1 MTTLLIDT
9 DIQDDVDDVGALAVA
24 CALIPAGA
32 ALAGVVVSTPSVW
45 GARAATAVLRHYG
58 CSAPVAVDPGVD
70 VFGPEEFARGISRVF
85 GTDRLVD
92 FATPVATMRAV
103 LAEAMRREE
112 PLTIVAIGFHGN
124 LAALM
129 NSHGDGHSDLAGRDL
144 IRGGVDRLVVMGG
157 SFGSGGPEAE
167 YNFAQTPDLTAA
179 VFEEW
184 PGRIDVVPWEVGAEV
199 VTGSDLLDHH
209 GLSSPVT
216 LAYLLH
222 SGHRIGR
229 PSWDPITVL
238 AAARHEVPGLDWSA
252 PGTVQIGP
260 QGESAFTARAD
271 GEHRVCR
278 LVGDGASLAR
288 EIDRLLYAP
297 VVASRD
303 RTDPID
309 GENA

>member
-1 MTTLLIDT
+1 MTTLVIDT

-24 CALIPAGA
+24 CALIPAGVT
-32 ALAGVVVSTPSVW
+32 LAGVVVSTPSVW

-58 CSAPVAVDPGVD
+58 CSAPVAIGTGAD
-70 VFGPEEFARGISRVF
+70 VFGPEEFARGISRAF

-92 FATPVATMRAV
+92 FASPVATLRTA
-103 LAEAMRREE
+103 LAEAVRSEE
-112 PLTIVAIGFHGN
+112 TLTIVAIGFHGN
-124 LAALM
+124 LVALL
-129 NSHGDGHSDLAGRDL
+129 NSHGDGHSVLGGREL
-144 IRGGVDRLVVMGG
+144 IRAGVDRLVVMGG
-157 SFGSGGPEAE
+157 SFAPGGPEAE
-167 YNFAQTPDLTAA
+167 YNFAQAPQLTAA

-222 SGHRIGR
+222 SGHRTGR

-238 AAARHEVPGLDWSA
+238 AAAAPEVPGLEWSA
-252 PGTVQIGP
+252 PGSVEIGA

-288 EIDRLLYAP
+288 EIDRLLYAA
-297 VVASRD
+297 ASEPESSSTD
-303 RTDPID
+303 RNDV
-309 GENA
+309 